1 MPTYNMSMEAALS
14 LVLFLLTAQPPAPAI
29 PEDPVAASIVHLD
42 GGRPAEAVTLLEPV
56 VAREP
61 ANLPAR
67 FNLAIAYSL
76 LGRDAE
82 AIDAFGKVLELSPKL
97 VEAQLNLG
105 QLLVKAGRFAES
117 IPLLEQV
124 AAAKEND
131 VRPPYL
137 LARAHTGQK
146 MWKEAVPWFQKA
158 LRLAP
163 DDQGI
168 LLDSALCYEQAGL
181 KAEAI
186 DAYRKVADPGAR
198 ERLGL
203 LLMDSGDLEGA
214 AAAFE
219 DVMKRSPSPAA
230 AYALATVYLRS
241 KQPAKAT
248 PLAAY
253 VVQKEPANADSRLF
267 YGRLLRDEKRFSEAA
282 EQFYA
287 ATQSKPGSVE
297 AWNELAGMLMLLKNY
312 PTAIAALDKSRE
324 LGGET
329 PGYWWFRATAL
340 DSLHQPKPALESYQK
355 FLAQSGGKFP
365 DEEFKA
371 RQRVRILERE
381 IRR

>member
-1 MPTYNMSMEAALS
+1 MSMEAALS
-14 LVLFLLTAQPPAPAI
+14 IILLLLTAQPPAPVI
-29 PEDPVAASIVHLD
+29 PEDPVAASITHLD
-42 GGRPAEAVTLLEPV
+42 GGRPAQAVSLLEPV
-56 VAREP
+56 VTREP
-61 ANLPAR
+61 GNIPAR

-76 LGRDAE
+76 VGRDAE
-82 AIDAFGKVLELSPKL
+82 AIQAFSKVLELSPKL

-117 IPLLEQV
+117 IPLLEQA
-124 AAAKEND
+124 AAAKESD

-137 LARAHTGQK
+137 LARAHAGLRL
-146 MWKEAVPWFQKA
+146 WKEATPWFQKA

-163 DDQGI
+163 DDQSI
-168 LLDSALCYEQAGL
+168 LLDAALCYEQAGL
-181 KAEAI
+181 KPEAI
-186 DAYRKVADPGAR
+186 DAFRKVADPGAR

-219 DVMKRSPSPAA
+219 DVMKQSPSPAA
-230 AYALATVYLRS
+230 AYALATVYLRN

-248 PLAAY
+248 PMAAY
-253 VVQKEPANADSRLF
+253 VVQKELSNADARLF
-267 YGRLLRDEKRFSEAA
+267 FGRLLRDEKRFSEAA
-282 EQFYA
+282 EQFHA
-287 ATQSKPGSVE
+287 ATQSRPGSVE

-312 PTAIAALDKSRE
+312 EGAVAALDKSRE

-340 DSLHQPKPALESYQK
+340 DSLHQPKPALECYQR
-355 FLAQSGGKFP
+355 FLTQSGGKFP

-381 IRR
+381 VRR